1 MLLTRILR
9 AGRDDRGSG
18 LVAVISLTLVTAI
31 IGATVGAVTVH
42 SLQVTNGVA
51 GSVEA
56 RAAAQS
62 GIADVEQLIRTFD
75 DTTFVNECPSGGILE
90 SATAPAYRVEVYSDD
105 LANGWTDDPTCPSVD
120 STRVKFVSTGFADRG
135 TPGAGGQ
142 NSSVT
147 IEAIYQY
154 IPQPLEIEAI
164 DPAVYAYQIEG
175 DLKNF
180 ELGIEPNTVIASDI
194 QIRNGN
200 FICTNGASVAGSV
213 ILGQGYANL
222 DRCRV
227 NGDLHVS
234 DYIVASASD
243 TVITGNAIAAA
254 RILDGSSRAV
264 TVTSRAQ
271 VQGDVYAGGPVA
283 LTSNQTPRV
292 DGNIVAARNN
302 TTSVSLT
309 NQARVGG
316 NVLASGPISGG
327 NSTNVAGTRSGGVTG
342 LTPPP
347 SPQIPDWVDLPFDPA
362 LSAIQASTWWE
373 RGFRNVV
380 RWSGTC
386 NLGGTDLR
394 WAALQLYVV
403 PTIIDATGCVGGVNL
418 QSNLS
423 PTVNLLTDVVIFA
436 DSISLNKLYARAATM
451 TDARRMYFIVPDNTA
466 DGVPSCTGEAGNIT
480 YNNEDDIAAP
490 LAIFFYTPCKVL
502 SDRNK
507 MRGQIYGGSVE
518 FRQQAQWTFV
528 PATPPGI
535 DFSAGGAVETIIA
548 GATLGERLSIREL
561 TTGG

>member
-1 MLLTRILR
+1 MFLTRLLS

-18 LVAVISLTLVTAI
+18 LVAVVALTLVTGI

-42 SLQVTNGVA
+42 SLQTTNGVA

-56 RAAAQS
+56 RAAAQA
-62 GIADVEQLIRTFD
+62 GIANVERLIRTFD
-75 DTTFVNECPSGGILE
+75 PATFVNQCPSGAV
-90 SATAPAYRVEVYSDD
+90 STTTTAPAYRVEVYSDNG
-105 LANGWTDDPTCPSVD
+105 ANGWTSTPTCPSAT
-120 STRVKFVSTGFADRG
+120 STRVKLVSTGLANRG

-147 IEAIYQY
+147 IEAIYQF
-154 IPQPLEIEAI
+154 IPRTTEVPAI
-164 DPAVYAYQIEG
+164 DPAVYAYRIEG
-175 DLKNF
+175 DLRNF
-180 ELGIEPNTVIASDI
+180 QLGIEPNTVIASDI
-194 QIRNGN
+194 QIRTGN

-213 ILGQGYANL
+213 ILGQGYADL

-234 DYIVASASD
+234 DYIIASASD
-243 TVITGNAIAAA
+243 TVITGNAIASA
-254 RILDGSSRAV
+254 RILDSSSRAV
-264 TVTSRAQ
+264 TITARAR
-271 VQGDVYAGGPVA
+271 VQGDVYSGGPVG

-309 NQARVGG
+309 SQARVAG
-316 NVLASGPISGG
+316 NVLSSGPITGG
-327 NSTNVAGTRSGGVTG
+327 TSTNVAGTRSSGVAG

-347 SPQIPDWVDLPFDPA
+347 SPQIPDWVDLSFNPDLA
-362 LSAIQASTWWE
+362 AIQASTWWQ

-380 RWSGTC
+380 RWSGSC
-386 NLGGTDLR
+386 NLGGSDPR

-403 PTIIDATGCVGGVNL
+403 PTIIDATNCVGGVNL

-423 PTVNLLTDVVIFA
+423 PTVNLLTDVVMFA

-451 TDARRMYFIVPDNTA
+451 TDQRRMYFIVPDNTP
-466 DGVPSCTGEAGNIT
+466 DRLPTCTGEAGNIT

-490 LAIFFYTPCKVL
+490 LAIFFYTPCRVL
-502 SDRNK
+502 SDRNQ

-535 DFSAGGAVETIIA
+535 DFSAGGATQPVVV
-548 GATLGERLSIREL
+548 GATMGERLSIREL